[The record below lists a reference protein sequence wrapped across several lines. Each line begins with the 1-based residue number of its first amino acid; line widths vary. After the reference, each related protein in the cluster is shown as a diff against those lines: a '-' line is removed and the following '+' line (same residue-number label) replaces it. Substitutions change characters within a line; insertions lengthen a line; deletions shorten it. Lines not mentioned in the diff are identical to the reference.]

1 MRLVKPIEEIKLL
14 PATTAPADFN
24 RNVRDAAVVTAV
36 HVARDWAI
44 ETHGNGYSTPNAVVA
59 YMQTWLIRNGAKM
72 YDCAPP
78 QYVITQLVEAVWALA
93 ELPGQDPLTFVDD
106 DYRGTS
112 DEARAMLTAQYERDL
127 QHALSRITW
136 KA

>member
-1 MRLVKPIEEIKLL
+1 MTKLDDYDTWI
-14 PATTAPADFN
+14 AAQDRSAADMK
-24 RNVRDAAVVTAV
+24 RKLQRDAAVVTAV

-44 ETHGNGYSTPNAVVA
+44 NLRGDNLEAEKHVGGYIHG
-59 YMQTWLIRNGAKM
+59 WLLRNGAERR
-72 YDCAPP
+72 P
-78 QYVITQLVEAVWALA
+78 QMDVVEDLVDAVWALA
-93 ELPGQDPLTFVDD
+93 ELPQQDPLTLVDD